1 MAQTQELQLVLN
13 ELELL
18 ETVTKAYGE
27 IASVRMQKTR
37 DSVLS
42 TRDFLESLL
51 DVFEDVRAS
60 YEKEVR
66 KLARKK
72 WLKGKEAVTFLSH
85 NGKNVA
91 VLLSANTGLYGEIVR
106 STFDLFL
113 EEVRKNDCEVTIIG
127 KQGLSLFKSIEPD
140 RSYTYFDLLD
150 YGIAQNE
157 LSKIIQHIVQ
167 YKEIH
172 MYYGKFHN
180 VLVQKPYQF
189 TISAQI
195 DLEGKKQ
202 QHQVRKEYIFEPS
215 LELILKFFETEM
227 FASLFEQS
235 VRESQLAKFA
245 SRILAMDT
253 ATQNVQRERGKLY
266 VAKMALQ
273 HRIANQRQLNALPG
287 ILMNVR

>member
-1 MAQTQELQLVLN
+1 MAQTQDLQLVLN

-27 IASVRMQKTR
+27 IASIRMRNTR

-60 YEKEVR
+60 YEKEMR

-72 WLKGKEAVTFLSH
+72 WLKGKEAITFLSH

-106 STFDLFL
+106 STFDQFI
-113 EEVRKNDCEVTIIG
+113 EEIRQSDSEVTIIG
-127 KQGLSLFKSIEPD
+127 KQGLSLFKAIEPN
-140 RSYTYFDLLD
+140 RSYTYFDLQD
-150 YGIAQNE
+150 YGITQSE
-157 LSKIIQHIVQ
+157 IGEIIRHIVQ

-172 MYYGKFHN
+172 MFYGKFHN
-180 VLVQKPYQF
+180 VLVQKPFKF
-189 TISAQI
+189 TISAQM
-195 DLEGKKQ
+195 DLDGKTQ
-202 QHQVRKEYIFEPS
+202 THPVRKEYIFEPS
-215 LELILKFFETEM
+215 LEQILKFFETEM

-253 ATQNVQRERGKLY
+253 ATQNVQKERGKLS
-266 VAKMALQ
+266 VQKLALQ
-273 HRIANQRQLNALPG
+273 HRVANRRQLNALPG
-287 ILMNVR
+287 ILLNVR